1 MSFSIRSPRPDDA
14 AAIADVHVAAWKET
28 YSDLLPGDYFSEAYV
43 AGRHRMWQHVLAQPR
58 DDMAVRVAEVDGR
71 IAGFAWVGPGEGL
84 AGETA
89 PRDRLLYAI
98 YVLSAHHGTGI
109 GQALLD
115 DTIGGDPA
123 MLWVA
128 KENPRAIAF
137 YARNGF
143 RFDGVEQV
151 DPHAPLITDARMVR

>member
-1 MSFSIRSPRPDDA
+1 MAFTVREPRSDEA
-14 AAIADVHVAAWKET
+14 STIADVHVATWKEA
-28 YSDLLPGDYFSEAYV
+28 YSGLLPEDYFSEEYV
-43 AGRHRMWQHVLAQPR
+43 AGRHRMWHHVLMHQR
-58 DDMAVRVAEVDGR
+58 DDMIVRVAEADGQ
-71 IAGFAWVGPGEGL
+71 IVGFAWVGPGEGFD
-84 AGETA
+84 GDEP

-98 YVLSAHHGTGI
+98 YVLAAHYGTGI

-115 DTIGGDPA
+115 QTLGDGPA

-128 KENPRAIAF
+128 KENPRATAF
-137 YARNGF
+137 YLRNGF